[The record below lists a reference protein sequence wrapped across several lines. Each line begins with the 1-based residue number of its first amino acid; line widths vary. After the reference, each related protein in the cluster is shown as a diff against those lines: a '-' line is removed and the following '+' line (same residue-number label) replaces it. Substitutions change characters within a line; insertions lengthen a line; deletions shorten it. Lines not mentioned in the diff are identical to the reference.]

1 MDWWHG
7 LILGLVQGIAE
18 FLPIS
23 SSGHLTIMQ
32 ETLGIGGEGNLA
44 FDIAVHVATVLSTL
58 VIFWKPVFNLGKGAF
73 AKGMNREKDYIL
85 KILVSMIPIL
95 IVGLFFKDWVERI
108 FDTERI
114 ARHTGNPLLV
124 VGICLIVTAVLL
136 LISEIISAVRDLKK
150 GKDAEDKEQKI
161 ADRMTVAENATGP
174 ERRKIFSFQNGIN
187 YWQAFLVGVA
197 QSLAVLPGLSRSGS
211 TIATGLMAKVRRVS
225 LAQFVFI
232 KQWSQY
238 LDLTTFLRHF
248 LVGELSGN
256 TDTYWSVYMYKHRD
270 NDTIY
275 TGPVWDF
282 DLAFE
287 NDDRTYPIMS
297 LKDYIYRTKG
307 SCAGNMRTF
316 VDNIVVRSA
325 NAKAKLLELWAEAR
339 QGGLTEENMVDYID
353 AWEEELQQSQRLNFL
368 RWPIMNQKVHQ
379 NPKIWGSYTAEVQ
392 NVRRFMKER
401 IKWMDNKLG
410 YIYEP
415 SGITVATSASNLP
428 DVIWSLSGQPL
439 GCDMSTLPPGIYVVR
454 QGQTTR
460 KMVKTK

>member
-1 MDWWHG
+1 MMDWWHG

-161 ADRMTVAENATGP
+161 ADRMTVAENA
-174 ERRKIFSFQNGIN
+174 
-187 YWQAFLVGVA
+187 
-197 QSLAVLPGLSRSGS
+197 LAAS
-211 TIATGLMAKVRRVS
+211 
-225 LAQFVFI
+225 
-232 KQWSQY
+232 
-238 LDLTTFLRHF
+238 RHF
-248 LVGELSGN
+248 WQNHHL
-256 TDTYWSVYMYKHRD
+256 
-270 NDTIY
+270 
-275 TGPVWDF
+275 
-282 DLAFE
+282 LA
-287 NDDRTYPIMS
+287 
-297 LKDYIYRTKG
+297 
-307 SCAGNMRTF
+307 
-316 VDNIVVRSA
+316 
-325 NAKAKLLELWAEAR
+325 
-339 QGGLTEENMVDYID
+339 
-353 AWEEELQQSQRLNFL
+353 
-368 RWPIMNQKVHQ
+368 
-379 NPKIWGSYTAEVQ
+379 
-392 NVRRFMKER
+392 
-401 IKWMDNKLG
+401 
-410 YIYEP
+410 
-415 SGITVATSASNLP
+415 
-428 DVIWSLSGQPL
+428 
-439 GCDMSTLPPGIYVVR
+439 
-454 QGQTTR
+454 
-460 KMVKTK
+460 